1 MNPIIHE
8 LGKLIGF
15 PTVSNRPVDALAGY
29 VAERMESMGF
39 EIERF
44 RILFRRANTMSSPDP
59 DQIQKADLSCLAT
72 WMWSQPRINRGRAT
86 HFR

>member
-44 RILFRRANTMSSPDP
+44 LDPVQEGKYNVVARSGPDTEGGLV
-59 DQIQKADLSCLAT
+59 LSGPYGCG
-72 WMWSQPRINRGRAT
+72 PNRESTVDVT